1 MGLVAASVVTGLFLA
16 AVGLVLAWPIITAP
30 RDEGFVNVAPGG
42 PIFAMQEPAPVQQP
56 LAPHELPK
64 VRGEVVRVRD
74 YNLSAPVNHGNL
86 TIYLV
91 HGKDTI
97 DAAKILTLQEALEQN
112 VATVRD
118 TGFNLTI
125 DNRSNAALFIQSG
138 DIVKGGNQD
147 RTLPYDMLIPANSAG
162 TTMAALCV
170 EQGRSFPRGNEVS
183 TSFATATEQLP
194 TRQLKLAAYRQAQN
208 EVWNNV
214 RVLQGNLERSA
225 GGSVKANLSESSLQ
239 LSLEH
244 QRVQTAVQDYMVKLA
259 PSTAGKNDVIGYV
272 AVVNGNIQSA
282 DVYASNALFLKL
294 WPKLIRASAVEALAE
309 GQRGDVDA
317 PDAAAVRAFL
327 ANAEK
332 GNPSQVQ
339 AGRST
344 VVRHESAQ
352 ALLHDTCDPTRNNA
366 VLHRSFLAK

>member
-194 TRQLKLAAYRQAQN
+194 TPSSSWPRIARPKMKC
-208 EVWNNV
+208 
-214 RVLQGNLERSA
+214 GTTSA
-225 GGSVKANLSESSLQ
+225 SCRA
-239 LSLEH
+239 
-244 QRVQTAVQDYMVKLA
+244 T
-259 PSTAGKNDVIGYV
+259 
-272 AVVNGNIQSA
+272 
-282 DVYASNALFLKL
+282 SNA
-294 WPKLIRASAVEALAE
+294 
-309 GQRGDVDA
+309 A
-317 PDAAAVRAFL
+317 PAAR
-327 ANAEK
+327 
-332 GNPSQVQ
+332 
-339 AGRST
+339 
-344 VVRHESAQ
+344 
-352 ALLHDTCDPTRNNA
+352 
-366 VLHRSFLAK
+366 